1 MQKVNQDSGKGKES
15 VEETLAKIASLLGET
30 AKKDDID
37 GLKTQITNFTTATNV
52 EMVKLRNT
60 VNEVEAQAS
69 VHQDQISL
77 LQANVEVL
85 KQDHLKNNVSI
96 AGIPVDLVD
105 NSNCADI
112 IINIAAK
119 IGVELSKNQFT
130 AHTVANRRFVIV
142 QFYDLKYKQMIINQL
157 RMGKK
162 LIVKEV
168 FANASM
174 NNAQIFVNDHL
185 TPYFNK
191 LYMMARNAKK
201 EGKLYTV
208 SSYNG
213 KIKVRKHSDDL
224 PILITNES
232 QLQLLINMEASDS
245 VNLSSDNSQLVG
257 ESNNAST
264 STRKSDKNKTKD
276 SNSDKTNKT
285 TSKRSRVKSPKSP
298 RQNGSNKNNS
308 KRNKSSG
315 NNSAKED
322 T

>member
-1 MQKVNQDSGKGKES
+1 MQNVNQVSGKGKEA
-15 VEETLAKIASLLGET
+15 VEETLSKIASLLGET

-37 GLKTQITNFTTATNV
+37 GLKTQITNFTN
-52 EMVKLRNT
+52 EEIVKLRNT
-60 VNEVEAQAS
+60 VSEVESKAS

-77 LQANVEVL
+77 LQANVEIL

-105 NSNCADI
+105 NSNCAEI

-119 IGVELSKNQFT
+119 IGVELSNHQFT

-201 EGKLYTV
+201 EGKLHTV

-232 QLQLLINMEASDS
+232 QLQLLINMEASDI
-245 VNLSSDNSQLVG
+245 VDLSSDNSQLVG

-264 STRKSDKNKTKD
+264 STRKSEKTKTKE

-285 TSKRSRVKSPKSP
+285 TSKRRRVKSPKSP
-298 RQNGSNKNNS
+298 KSPSQNGSTKINS

-315 NNSAKED
+315 NNTAKAD